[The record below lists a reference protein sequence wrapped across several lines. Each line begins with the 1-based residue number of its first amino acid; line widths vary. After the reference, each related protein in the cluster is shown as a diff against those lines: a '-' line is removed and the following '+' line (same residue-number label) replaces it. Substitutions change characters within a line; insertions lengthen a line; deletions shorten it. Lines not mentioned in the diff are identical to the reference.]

1 MPFEPGNQLWRKA
14 VPAKK
19 EKYKRLEEFL
29 VMLACGGV
37 DEYGDL
43 MSRLVNDKE
52 LSKSQQEFMDRFEGW
67 REFILPKLARTQNE
81 TEVKGEVNF
90 KWDKQS

>member
-1 MPFEPGNQLWRKA
+1 LNQETNYGEKLFLRRKRSIR
-14 VPAKK
+14 
-19 EKYKRLEEFL
+19 RLEEFL

-67 REFILPKLARTQNE
+67 REFLLPKLARTQNE